1 MPIVEKSNLNR
12 SFVGL
17 LAFFPLAVDFLPFLD
32 VDFLADAIGGNE
44 DEGPVAALRM
54 LHTFVGY
61 SFRLFK
67 S

>member
-1 MPIVEKSNLNR
+1 MPIVEKSNLNK
-12 SFVGL
+12 SLVGL
-17 LAFFPLAVDFLPFLD
+17 LAFFLLAVDFLFFLD
-32 VDFLADAIGGNE
+32 ADFLADAIGGNE
-44 DEGPVAALRM
+44 DEGPVAAFRM